1 MSRINT
7 NIPALQAVHRLI
19 ANQSDLTTRLE
30 RLSTGLRINRGK
42 DDPAGLIAS
51 ETLRSEIRGI
61 QAAIENSTRAINVL
75 SVAEGALNEVSSLL
89 LDLQQLVV
97 ASSND
102 GALSETE
109 VQANQL
115 QIDSILESIDR
126 IANTTQ
132 FGGDKLVNGNY
143 AYTLSGISTSAIV
156 QATVYGARLDD
167 NNTRAIQVE
176 VTASAQLAELTYTLT
191 SGSGI
196 ANNVTIE
203 LTGTR
208 GVEAFSFVAGTS
220 LDNIAT
226 SINSSKSVTGVSA
239 VVSGATLILN
249 STAYGD
255 DQIVAVRAIEGDFFS
270 QAQGTSQQDEGVDAT
285 VLINGQQASVT
296 GKVASLRGN
305 GFDLTVDLTGDFATS
320 NGTTTFYVTGGGAKF
335 QIGPDVGV
343 TGRVDIGLPSI
354 ATSNLGNNDV
364 GFLNSVKSGGTNSVI
379 GRNFENAERIVDVA
393 INQVASLRGRI
404 GGLQKNQIETNINSQ
419 RVALENVTA
428 AESVIRDADY
438 ASEVARLTRAQV
450 LVQST
455 TSILGLANQL
465 PQNVLSLLR

>member
-75 SVAEGALNEVSSLL
+75 SVAEGALNEVSALL

-167 NNTRAIQVE
+167 NDSRAIQVE

-191 SGSGI
+191 AGSGI

-203 LTGTR
+203 LTGSR

-285 VLINGQQASVT
+285 VLINGQQASVA

-305 GFDLTVDLTGDFATS
+305 GFDLTIDLTGDFATS
-320 NGTTTFYVTGGGAKF
+320 NRTTTFYVTGGGAKF

-364 GFLNSVKSGGTNSVI
+364 GFLNSIKSGGSNSVI

>member
-75 SVAEGALNEVSSLL
+75 SVAEGALNEVSALL

-167 NNTRAIQVE
+167 NDSRAIQVE

-191 SGSGI
+191 AGSGI

-203 LTGTR
+203 LTGSR

-285 VLINGQQASVT
+285 VLINGQQASVA

-305 GFDLTVDLTGDFATS
+305 GFDLTIDLTGDFATS
-320 NGTTTFYVTGGGAKF
+320 NRTTTFYVTGGGAKF

-364 GFLNSVKSGGTNSVI
+364 GFLNSIKSGGSNSVI

-438 ASEVARLTRAQV
+438 ASEVAKLTRAQV